1 MWLDTGQSLTSGS
14 PGPWAPS
21 ASKVQHK
28 GYRSCSFYPTI
39 QVKPSVALQPQRYRL
54 DPPLQDQHDLSQS
67 ASVLHVNY
75 GKTLDPTLMASDA
88 FYTLNELF
96 WFIASSYRQ
105 YLNML
110 EKKDTIRTK
119 LSLRCD
125 QSVQENPDPQQ
136 WDSTNIRYDRAVLE
150 GHIAHL
156 RGIID
161 IIRERGTAPLNS
173 TDRHAWP
180 RANKTTPGGQADR
193 ALEAA
198 KLLEKTF
205 AGLLLRSEQLLTRYR
220 DGMNVLMNRATMV
233 EANKSLVQAK
243 EVAKLTKLAFVYIP
257 LSFTASFFGMNLSPL
272 NGGGGSSG
280 GGNHY
285 PSLWVWFAVSLPVLI
300 ISLML
305 MKWDLRDICAWFK
318 SLRPRASGRHQP
330 QQQGFRKTEHNTS
343 SDDGIGV

>member
-1 MWLDTGQSLTSGS
+1 MQE
-14 PGPWAPS
+14 
-21 ASKVQHK
+21 
-28 GYRSCSFYPTI
+28 
-39 QVKPSVALQPQRYRL
+39 
-54 DPPLQDQHDLSQS
+54 QHDLSQS
-67 ASVLHVNY
+67 ASVLHVDY
-75 GKTLDPTLMASDA
+75 GKTLDPTLMASDP
-88 FYTLNELF
+88 FYALNELF
-96 WFIASSYRQ
+96 WFIAFSYRQ

-110 EKKDTIRTK
+110 EKKDTSRTK

-156 RGIID
+156 RGIFEV
-161 IIRERGTAPLNS
+161 IRERGTAPLNP

-180 RANKTTPGGQADR
+180 RAKDTTPGGQANR

-205 AGLLLRSEQLLTRYR
+205 RDLLQQSEQLLVRYR

-243 EVAKLTKLAFVYIP
+243 EVAKLTKLAFIYIP

-272 NGGGGSSG
+272 NGGGSG
-280 GGNHY
+280 GSGDHY
-285 PSLWVWFAVSLPVLI
+285 PSLWVWFVVSLPVLM
-300 ISLML
+300 ISLIL
-305 MKWDLRDICAWFK
+305 MNWDLRDILRWCRSFK
-318 SLRPRASGRHQP
+318 PRAP
-330 QQQGFRKTEHNTS
+330 QKSQDNRTSLPKQAFNTS
-343 SDDGIGV
+343 SDEGIGV